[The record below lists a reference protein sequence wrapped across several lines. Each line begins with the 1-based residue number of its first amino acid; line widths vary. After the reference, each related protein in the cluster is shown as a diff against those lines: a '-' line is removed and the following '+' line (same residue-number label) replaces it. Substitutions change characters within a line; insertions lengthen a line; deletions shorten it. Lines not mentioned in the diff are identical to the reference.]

1 MIMHGKATKS
11 KMKIHKP
18 GWQGLGAESKGRT
31 ASRWLM
37 FVISLC
43 LLSCLKPDLL
53 SQSNQKAGTLKNP
66 EKPVI
71 ALVGGTLIDGTGKE
85 PLPNAVIIIE
95 GDKIKEVGPA
105 GKIKIP
111 ARATKIDASGKW
123 ILPGF
128 IDCHIHLA
136 TETSKL
142 EYYQDSNSLATLRG
156 LQLMNMYLRC
166 GVTAVRDVGSP
177 VEVMQA
183 LIRAQRNGY
192 IDSIRLYPC
201 GDLIT
206 ITGGHG
212 YGMHGSLAVDG
223 PWEWRKAVRQMYAAG
238 FKHIK
243 ISPQFTLEEA
253 KAAVEEAKMLG
264 LHITAH
270 GGGFSDTIPPTMTKI
285 AIQAGVECIEHLNE
299 MDDEALDMMAER
311 GVYNVPTLYTYY
323 ASYQRNDIN
332 NFLIEKRG
340 WSMAM
345 HETLFKKAYQRK
357 IVMGIGTDANGQYRE
372 LYPQIYFEEMKYF
385 QRLGMSPMEVIVCAT
400 KNGARILGLED
411 ELGTIEPGKAADL
424 QVLKDNPLKSF
435 VNLGQPEIVLLRG
448 KIYKF

>member
-1 MIMHGKATKS
+1 MKSSVKPATS
-11 KMKIHKP
+11 KMKIHKSLKRIINSKNN
-18 GWQGLGAESKGRT
+18 GLAASK
-31 ASRWLM
+31 WLM
-37 FVISLC
+37 FLIVLC
-43 LLSCLKPDLL
+43 LLSFLRPDLF
-53 SQSNQKAGTLKNP
+53 SQSNQPVGTPQNP

-71 ALVGGTLIDGTGKE
+71 AVVGGTLIDGSGKE

-95 GDKIKEVGPA
+95 GDKIKAVGPA
-105 GKIKIP
+105 AKIKIP
-111 ARATKIDASGKW
+111 DGATKIDAAGKW

-128 IDCHIHLA
+128 IDCHIHL
-136 TETSKL
+136 TSETSDL
-142 EYYQDSNSLATLRG
+142 EYYRDSNSLATLRA

-166 GVTAVRDVGSP
+166 GVTAVRDVGSHI
-177 VEVMQA
+177 EAMQA
-183 LIRAQRNGY
+183 LVRAQRNGY
-192 IDSIRLYPC
+192 IDSIRVYPC

-253 KAAVEEAKMLG
+253 KAAVEEARMLG

-270 GGGFSDTIPPTMTKI
+270 GGGFSDTTPPTMTKV
-285 AIQAGVECIEHLNE
+285 AIKAGVECIEHLNE
-299 MDDEALDMMAER
+299 MDDRAMDMMAR
-311 GVYNVPTLYTYY
+311 RHIYNVPTLYTYY
-323 ASYQRNDIN
+323 ASYQRNGIN
-332 NFLIEKRG
+332 RFLIEKRH
-340 WSMAM
+340 WSTAM

-357 IVMGIGTDANGQYRE
+357 IVMGIGTDANGEYRE

-385 QRLGMSPMEVIVCAT
+385 ARLGMKPMEVIVCAT
-400 KNGARILGLED
+400 RNGARILGLED

-424 QVLKDNPLKSF
+424 QVLKDNPLQSF
-435 VNLGQPEIVLLRG
+435 DNLGKPEMVILRG
-448 KIYKF
+448 QVYKF

>member
-1 MIMHGKATKS
+1 MKTFGQLKIILSGRKNDERTDRKGRVGVILLATSCCLFLSALFLSAGTDKPQEKS
-11 KMKIHKP
+11 EKP
-18 GWQGLGAESKGRT
+18 AVVAVLGAT
-31 ASRWLM
+31 
-37 FVISLC
+37 I
-43 LLSCLKPDLL
+43 
-53 SQSNQKAGTLKNP
+53 
-66 EKPVI
+66 
-71 ALVGGTLIDGTGKE
+71 IDGTGRE
-85 PLPNAVIIIE
+85 PLPNGVIIIE

-105 GKIKIP
+105 GKVKIP
-111 ARATKIDASGKW
+111 KEAQKIDASGKW

-128 IDCHIHLA
+128 IDCHIHL
-136 TETSKL
+136 TSETSDL
-142 EYYQDSNSLATLRG
+142 EYYRDSNSLATLRA

-166 GVTAVRDVGSP
+166 GVTVVRDVGSHL
-177 VEVMQA
+177 EAIQA
-183 LIRAQRNGY
+183 LVRAQRNGY
-192 IDSIRLYPC
+192 IDSIRLYAC

-212 YGMHGSLAVDG
+212 YGMHGSMAADG

-253 KAAVEEAKMLG
+253 RAAVEEAKMLG

-270 GGGFSDTIPPTMTKI
+270 GGGFSDTMPPTMTKV

-299 MDDEALDMMAER
+299 MDDEALDMMAEK
-311 GVYNVPTLYTYY
+311 GVYNVPTLMTYY

-332 NFLIEKRG
+332 RFLIEKRG

-345 HETLFKKAYQRK
+345 HETLFKKAYARK
-357 IVMGIGTDANGQYRE
+357 IVMGIGTDANGEYRE
-372 LYPQIYFEEMKYF
+372 MYPQIYFDEMKYF

-400 KNGARILGLED
+400 RNGARILGLED

-424 QVLKDNPLKSF
+424 QILKADPLKSF
-435 VNLGQPEIVLLRG
+435 DNLRKPEAVILRG
-448 KIYKF
+448 KIYIF